1 MTETLLV
8 YRTFIEIRLAKVDA
22 VMQLDDSK
30 PESEVAIPKLL
41 TPEVFEQ
48 RNEKCSFCLDEP
60 ENEVAIPKLLTPE
73 VFEQRN
79 EKCSFCLDEPDKRV
93 AIILDDI
100 AQRRFHVLIR
110 RDYLNTLTP
119 QEFLK
124 IVMDSANALGI
135 SYTPVKPQLF
145 LPDEPTLDIPEEL
158 MRLLTPTE

>member
-30 PESEVAIPKLL
+30 PES
-41 TPEVFEQ
+41 
-48 RNEKCSFCLDEP
+48 
-60 ENEVAIPKLLTPE
+60 EVAIPKLLTPE